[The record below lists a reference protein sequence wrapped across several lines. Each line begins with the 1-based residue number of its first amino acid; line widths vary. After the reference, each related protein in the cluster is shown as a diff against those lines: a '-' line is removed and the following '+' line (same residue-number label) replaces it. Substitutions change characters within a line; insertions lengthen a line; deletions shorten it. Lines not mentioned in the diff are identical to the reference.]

1 VRTRTRLAGSSPKP
15 PRRASVAH
23 RIVQALA
30 DPTYRPAAEAH
41 LARVS
46 DRYVRST
53 SPQRMAAHVR
63 LIERLR
69 DEPVATE
76 LFHYPDLGTSDF
88 VVVTRDTPGLFAL
101 IAGTLAA
108 HHVNVLSAQIETR
121 ADAIAVDTF
130 HVNDPRGDAIH
141 DESRWEQLT
150 GDLRRTLAGE
160 VSMEALL
167 TARPPRP
174 PAAPLPKPVAR
185 ARVTVDN
192 SVSDTRTVVEVKVPD
207 RVGLLYRVT
216 RALAEAG
223 CDIATAKIA
232 TDLDQAFDA
241 FYVTDRARRKIEA
254 PAAVAAL
261 RQAVAAALDGVDEL
275 DARPV

>member
-1 VRTRTRLAGSSPKP
+1 
-15 PRRASVAH
+15 
-23 RIVQALA
+23 
-30 DPTYRPAAEAH
+30 
-41 LARVS
+41 
-46 DRYVRST
+46 
-53 SPQRMAAHVR
+53 MAAHVR

-108 HHVNVLSAQIETR
+108 HQVNVLSAQIETR
-121 ADAIAVDTF
+121 ADGIAVDTF
-130 HVNDPRGDAIH
+130 HVNDPRGDAID
-141 DESRWEQLT
+141 DESRWEHLT

-167 TARPPRP
+167 TARPPRA
-174 PAAPLPKPVAR
+174 PAALLPKPVAR

-192 SVSDTRTVVEVKVPD
+192 SVSDSRTVVEVKAPD

-261 RQAVAAALDGVDEL
+261 CHAVAAALDGVDEL